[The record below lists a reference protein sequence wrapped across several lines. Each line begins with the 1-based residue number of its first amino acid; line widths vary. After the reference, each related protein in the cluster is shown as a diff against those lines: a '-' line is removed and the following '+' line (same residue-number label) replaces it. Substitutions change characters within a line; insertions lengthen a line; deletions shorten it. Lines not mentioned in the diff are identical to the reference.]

1 MALTL
6 EQQAIEAIGR
16 SKHLLL
22 TARSAQSVDAL
33 CAVLAMAFWLKR
45 QNKSFDIVIP
55 DFDAKQYPPYLPA
68 GIEIGTRLGSLR
80 SLKITLNVKDTP
92 LSELSYDVRDGAL
105 DITVVPKYGAWRTQ
119 DVGFMSGDARY
130 DLVIAVGA
138 PDRHSLENVFKHEL
152 NALHE
157 LPTIN
162 IDASPANEQ
171 WGTVNIVNPT
181 RSSACESLYTL
192 FEAWNP
198 QQITADIAT
207 ALLAGMIAATK
218 GFRTPHLSGKTLERS
233 STLLEKGARRQEIV
247 QTLWRTHSVTA
258 LQLWGRALSRLEQ
271 DTTTGLAWT
280 FITDTDLLELKAD
293 NDALDGLLHDL
304 LSYTPNT
311 KAILLLQQRGA
322 LWQADLH
329 AHAPYSAIE
338 VAKDFLPSGNQEQA
352 RFITDMAHGSLAEQ
366 KAQTLTTIKKH
377 LVS

>member
-1 MALTL
+1 MALNL

-22 TARSAQSVDAL
+22 ITRTAHSVDDL
-33 CAVLAMAFWLKR
+33 CSVLALAFWLKH

-55 DFDAKQYPPYLPA
+55 DFENKLYPPYLPKSA
-68 GIEIGTRLGSLR
+68 EIATRLGSLR
-80 SLKITLNVKDTP
+80 SLKITLNVKETP

-105 DITVVPKYGAWRTQ
+105 DITVVPKHGAWKPQ

-138 PDRHSLENVFKHEL
+138 PDRHSLEPIFKHEL
-152 NALHE
+152 NTLQE
-157 LPTIN
+157 IITIN
-162 IDASPANEQ
+162 IDSSPANEQ
-171 WGTVNIVNPT
+171 WGTINLVNPT

-198 QQITADIAT
+198 QQLTADIAT

-233 STLLEKGARRQEIV
+233 SALLEKGARRQEIV

-258 LQLWGRALSRLEQ
+258 LQLWGRALARLEQ
-271 DTTTGLAWT
+271 DQTTGLAWT

-293 NDALDGLLHDL
+293 TNALDGLLREL

-311 KAILLLQQRGA
+311 KAILLLQQRGS

-338 VAKDFLPSGNQEQA
+338 VSKDFLPTGNQEQA
-352 RFITDMAHGSLAEQ
+352 RFVTDLAHGSLAEQ
-366 KAQTLTTIKKH
+366 KAQTLNSIKKY